1 MKSILLVGLG
11 RFGRHIAK
19 KLDEL
24 HHQVM
29 AVDIDE
35 KRVEAVL
42 PYVTNAQIGDATD
55 EDFVRSLG
63 VRNFDVCIVAIG
75 DNFQSSLETTSL
87 LKELGAGFVVA
98 RAARDRQKKFLL
110 KNGADEVVYPEH
122 QLGEWTAIRYSSDH
136 IFDYVELDDE
146 YAIFEVSVPGEWYG
160 KTIGELD
167 VRNRYNINIMALKS
181 AGKLRMNIMSDTAL
195 PPDDTLLVLG
205 RIKDVQ
211 KCFHI

>member
-1 MKSILLVGLG
+1 MKSILLIGLG
-11 RFGRHIAK
+11 RFGRHIAR

-35 KRVEAVL
+35 KRVEAAL
-42 PYVTNAQIGDATD
+42 PYVTNAQIGDGTD

-87 LKELGAGFVVA
+87 LKELGASFVVA

-110 KNGADEVVYPEH
+110 KNGADEVVYPER

-146 YAIFEVSVPGEWYG
+146 YAIFEVSIPKEWYG
-160 KTIGELD
+160 KTIGDLD

-181 AGKLRMNIMSDTAL
+181 DGRMRLNITSDTAL
-195 PPDDTLLVLG
+195 PPDDTLLILG
-205 RIKDVQ
+205 KIKDVQ

>member
-1 MKSILLVGLG
+1 MKSILLIGLG
-11 RFGRHIAK
+11 RFGRHIAM

-29 AVDIDE
+29 AVDTDE

-55 EDFVRSLG
+55 EEFLSSLG

-87 LKELGAGFVVA
+87 LKEMGAAFVVS
-98 RAARDRQKKFLL
+98 RASRDRQKKFLL
-110 KNGADEVVYPEH
+110 KNGADVVIYPER
-122 QLGEWTAIRYSSDH
+122 QLGEWTAMRYSSDH
-136 IFDYVELDDE
+136 IFDYVELDGE
-146 YAIFEVSVPGEWYG
+146 HAIFEVSIPREWFG
-160 KTIGELD
+160 KTIGQID
-167 VRNRYNINIMALKS
+167 VRNKYNINIMALKHN
-181 AGKLRMNIMSDTAL
+181 GVMQLNITSDTL
-195 PPDDTLLVLG
+195 LSSEYTMLVLG